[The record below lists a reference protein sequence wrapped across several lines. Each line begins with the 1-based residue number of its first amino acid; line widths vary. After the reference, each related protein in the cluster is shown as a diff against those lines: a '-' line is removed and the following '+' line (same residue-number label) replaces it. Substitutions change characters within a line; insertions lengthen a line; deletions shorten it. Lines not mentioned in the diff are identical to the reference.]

1 MSDTDGRLR
10 TLLGRIGHTAAT
22 HRRAVFAGVLVL
34 VTLSLVG
41 AAGVQMS
48 LGMELYVDDDSE
60 TMADWDEIQED
71 FDKGNVVFVQLETDE
86 DRDLA
91 DPEVAEEIS
100 KLYQSYYENVD
111 AASLVTSPVHPV
123 KAGPG
128 GGEIPETRAET
139 LHSLNYSFNEHRSN
153 MGVISNLHPDI
164 QDTEQYP
171 EVPED
176 VDPDAFPMF
185 AEDADEMFAESN
197 TGIII
202 IQYGDVEI
210 PEDRE
215 GELGG
220 FLPPSED
227 EIAEEQI
234 REVTEN
240 ANLEGID
247 VTFTGT
253 PIFEEAAFGMMLP
266 EMIELFALAFGIIFL
281 LVVAIMHGRLRKT
294 RRVALPI
301 ATALTVVLTMIGM
314 MGFVG
319 FSFNAIMLGVMPV
332 ALGLAI
338 DYGLQIQTR
347 YVEER
352 EKGRP
357 PAKAA
362 EIASKTTGRAL
373 AIVLGTTSVGL
384 GSLLIAD
391 VPPVRQFGVT
401 VVFSV
406 LAAMVLSVTML
417 IALLVTFDSHGA
429 TPRATDDPSGAAAV
443 TTDGGDPPAHL
454 ERIFDRLSSVVSRRA
469 LLIGVVLLA
478 GIGGGIA
485 AYPAV
490 DTQEDMLDYWPDI
503 DERQDIRELEE
514 TVPSPNINYVIIET
528 EDAYTYENFQEVRAF
543 QNEIERHEHVVTV
556 MSGARAM
563 EVGEASPPVTG
574 PAGDSFPEAT
584 EFDDALEHRTAVDRP
599 PQLGLSPADHPD
611 RIIVQV
617 FVEDIEGQTEREVI
631 DATRETANA
640 TLPADMETRVTG
652 EMVLNRNVIENVTSG
667 LTQTTII
674 SFGLGAVFLGLVLRS
689 GRESVLLVGSVSGG
703 ALALTAG
710 GMYLLGVPWNPLTVT
725 TAAIILGIGIDY
737 AVHIF
742 ERFREEIEGGA
753 VPEQAVR
760 TAIVQKSRPVLGS
773 GLTTML
779 GFGVLMISDFPVLSN
794 FGIAIALAMGMALVT
809 SFVLM
814 PAIAL
819 ALTRRGYLLAG
830 SVETAGLSG
839 SSADD

>member
-1 MSDTDGRLR
+1 MSETGRLR
-10 TLLGRIGHTAAT
+10 GLLGRIGHAAAT

-34 VTLSLVG
+34 VVASLVG
-41 AAGVQMS
+41 VTGLQMS

-60 TMADWDEIQED
+60 TMANWDEIQED

-91 DPEVAEEIS
+91 DPAVATEIS
-100 KLYQSYYENVD
+100 ELYQSYYEEVD

-128 GGEIPETRAET
+128 GGEIPETRAEV

-164 QDTEQYP
+164 QGAEGYP
-171 EVPED
+171 EVPRD

-185 AEDADEMFAESN
+185 AENAEEMFAESD
-197 TGIII
+197 TGIVIL
-202 IQYGDVEI
+202 QYGDVEI
-210 PEDRE
+210 PDDRD
-215 GELGG
+215 GDLFG

-227 EIAEEQI
+227 ELVEEQI

-240 ANLEGID
+240 ADLEGVE
-247 VTFTGT
+247 VTYTGT

-266 EMIELFALAFGIIFL
+266 EMIQLFALAFGIILL
-281 LVVAIMHGRLRKT
+281 LVVLVMRGRLRKT
-294 RRVALPI
+294 RRVALPL
-301 ATALTVVLTMIGM
+301 ATALTVVLAMLGM

-319 FSFNAIMLGVMPV
+319 FAFNAIMLGVMPV

-352 EKGRP
+352 ERGHSP
-357 PAKAA
+357 VEAA
-362 EIASKTTGRAL
+362 EIASRTTGHAL

-417 IALLVTFDSHGA
+417 VALLVTFDRRDPDA
-429 TPRATDDPSGAAAV
+429 TPTGDPAGTGSTA
-443 TTDGGDPPAHL
+443 TDGGGQPAT
-454 ERIFDRLSSVVSRRA
+454 ERLFGRLSDLLSARTA
-469 LLIGVVLLA
+469 LVALVLLV
-478 GIGGGIA
+478 GVGGGVA

-503 DERQDIRELEE
+503 EERQDIRELEA
-514 TVPSPNINYVIIET
+514 TVPSPNINYAIIET
-528 EDAYTYENFQEVRAF
+528 EDAYTHENFQDVREF
-543 QNEIERHEHVVTV
+543 QNEIEKHEHVVTV

-563 EVGEASPPVTG
+563 EVGEASPPVSG
-574 PAGDSFPEAT
+574 PQGDQFPADSEFEAALDHRAG
-584 EFDDALEHRTAVDRP
+584 VDRP
-599 PQLGLSPADHPD
+599 PQLGLSPDDHPD

-617 FVEDIEGQTEREVI
+617 FIEDIEGETEREVI
-631 DATRETANA
+631 DAIQETADE
-640 TLPADMETRVTG
+640 TLPAQMETRVTG

-667 LTQTTII
+667 LTQTTLV
-674 SFGLGAVFLGLVLRS
+674 SFGLGALFLGLVLRS
-689 GRESVLLVGSVSGG
+689 GRESVLLVGGVSGA

-710 GMYLLGVPWNPLTVT
+710 GMFLLGVPWNPLTVT

-737 AVHIF
+737 AVHIY
-742 ERFREEIEGGA
+742 ERFREEVARGA
-753 VPEQAVR
+753 TPERAVR

-773 GLTTML
+773 GMTTML

-794 FGIAIALAMGMALVT
+794 FGIAIALAMGLALVT

-814 PAIAL
+814 PAL
-819 ALTRRGYLLAG
+819 ALTLARRGYLPAN
-830 SVETAGLSG
+830 VETAG
-839 SSADD
+839 